1 MEKSKEFHL
10 KKKLILTLA
19 FLVLINASPT
29 QLLAESIDKKIE
41 NKNKKIE
48 EIIKTEKQAK
58 KYLETLEDD
67 IASIEQEY
75 QSILTQKQAS
85 EEKMNQLNQDIE
97 TLEIK
102 IQKRKDQLNAQ
113 ARVTQTNQ
121 AQDTLLTAILNA
133 DSVSDAITKALAVN
147 SLIKANNNI
156 LSAQKEDKVELEQL
170 KDDLLQTI
178 ESLEKDTEELKE
190 KESILAEKKLDQN
203 VKIKEIAAAL
213 ATEKSEKEQY
223 LAEKAEEER
232 KKEQQL
238 KEIAEEKERQKVAE
252 KEAQEAAQK
261 AQTTPN
267 DSQTDEPESTT
278 NLPVTASPQ
287 TPSAPSGSGGW
298 NYPVASAIVT
308 SGFGHREDPTGIS
321 GTFHDGI
328 DFGGATGT
336 PIMASRSGQVVAA
349 SYSGMAGNHVI
360 IQHDNGYYSY
370 YLHMSS
376 LNVSVGQTVNAGQV
390 VGGMG
395 TTGNSTG
402 VHLHFSISTGLW
414 SGFIDPSTFL

>member
-1 MEKSKEFHL
+1 M
-10 KKKLILTLA
+10 KKKLILTLS
-19 FLVLINASPT
+19 FLVLINVSPN
-29 QLLAESIDKKIE
+29 QLFAESIDKKIE

-58 KYLETLEDD
+58 KYLDTLENE
-67 IASIEQEY
+67 IASIETEY
-75 QSILTQKQAS
+75 QNVLAQKQAS
-85 EEKMNQLNQDIE
+85 EEKMNQMNQDIE

-133 DSVSDAITKALAVN
+133 ESISDAITKALAVN
-147 SLIKANNNI
+147 TLIKANNDI
-156 LSAQKEDKVELEQL
+156 LSAQKDDKQELEEI
-170 KDDLLQTI
+170 KVDLMATI
-178 ESLEKDTEELKE
+178 ESLENNTKELKE
-190 KESILAEKKLDQN
+190 KEAVLAEKKLDQN
-203 VKIKEIAAAL
+203 VKVKEIAAAL
-213 ATEKSEKEQY
+213 ATEQTEKEKY

-238 KEIAEEKERQKVAE
+238 KEIAEEQERQKL
-252 KEAQEAAQK
+252 AQEAAEK
-261 AQTTPN
+261 AAQEAAEKAALQGTPSN
-267 DSQTDEPESTT
+267 SQLSEVPESTT
-278 NLPVTASPQ
+278 TTAPQ
-287 TPSAPSGSGGW
+287 QPSAPSVSGGW
-298 NYPVASAIVT
+298 SYPVASAIVT

-328 DFGGATGT
+328 DFGGTTGT
-336 PIMASRSGQVVAA
+336 PIMASRSGQVVTA
-349 SYSGMAGNHVI
+349 SYGGMAGNHVI

-370 YLHMSS
+370 YLHMNS
-376 LNVSVGQTVNAGQV
+376 LNVTVGQNVSAGQV

-414 SGFIDPSTFL
+414 SGFIDPSAFL

>member
-1 MEKSKEFHL
+1 M
-10 KKKLILTLA
+10 KKKLILTLS
-19 FLVLINASPT
+19 FLVLINVSPN
-29 QLLAESIDKKIE
+29 QLFAESIDKKIE

-58 KYLETLEDD
+58 KYLDTLENE
-67 IASIEQEY
+67 IASIETEY
-75 QSILTQKQAS
+75 QNVLAQKQAS
-85 EEKMNQLNQDIE
+85 EEKMNQMNQDIE

-133 DSVSDAITKALAVN
+133 ESISDAITKALAVN
-147 SLIKANNNI
+147 TLIKANNDI
-156 LSAQKEDKVELEQL
+156 LSAQKDDKQELEEI
-170 KDDLLQTI
+170 KVDLMATI
-178 ESLEKDTEELKE
+178 ESLENNTKELKE
-190 KESILAEKKLDQN
+190 KEAILAEKKLDQN
-203 VKIKEIAAAL
+203 VKVKEIAAAL
-213 ATEKSEKEQY
+213 ATEQTEKEKY

-238 KEIAEEKERQKVAE
+238 KEIAEEQERQKL
-252 KEAQEAAQK
+252 AQEAAEK
-261 AQTTPN
+261 AAQEAAEKAALQGTPSN
-267 DSQTDEPESTT
+267 SQLSEVPESTT
-278 NLPVTASPQ
+278 TLPTTTAPQ
-287 TPSAPSGSGGW
+287 QPSAPSVSGGW
-298 NYPVASAIVT
+298 SYPVASAIVT

-328 DFGGATGT
+328 DFGGTTGT
-336 PIMASRSGQVVAA
+336 PIMASRSGQVVTA
-349 SYSGMAGNHVI
+349 SYGGMAGNHVI

-370 YLHMSS
+370 YLHMNS
-376 LNVSVGQTVNAGQV
+376 LNVTVGQNVSAGQV

-414 SGFIDPSTFL
+414 SGFIDPSAFL